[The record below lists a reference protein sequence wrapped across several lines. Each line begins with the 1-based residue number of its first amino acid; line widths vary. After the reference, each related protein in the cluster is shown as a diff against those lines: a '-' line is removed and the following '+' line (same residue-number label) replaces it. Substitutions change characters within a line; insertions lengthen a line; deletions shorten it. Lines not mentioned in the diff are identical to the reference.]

1 MSTSFIARSTRR
13 LGEILWRLVPKQWV
27 YASRTDKPIVVEV
40 VRYWNCAESYDVIWW
55 SIGPLRKR
63 LKARLTDGSI
73 LTINRR
79 APLRPGDGD
88 RAKALA
94 ESVECRALIKRHE
107 GFRRG
112 VYIDTRGNP
121 TAGWGHLLTS
131 RDPHHESEQWQN
143 MDYLDELFEE
153 DYHAALAAVS
163 SLSTT
168 YQALDLRAQYV
179 LMDMA
184 FNLGHYRLKPI

>member
-1 MSTSFIARSTRR
+1 MVVNRS
-13 LGEILWRLVPKQWV
+13 
-27 YASRTDKPIVVEV
+27 
-40 VRYWNCAESYDVIWW
+40 AE
-55 SIGPLRKR
+55 
-63 LKARLTDGSI
+63 KAAQGKTDGRVNPDD
-73 LTINRR
+73 NRR
-79 APLRPGDGD
+79 APIRPGDGD

-112 VYIDTRGNP
+112 VYLDTRGNH

-131 RDPHHESEQWQN
+131 RDPHHESEQWRN
-143 MDYLDELFEE
+143 MDYLDALFEE

-184 FNLGHYRLKPI
+184 FNLGHYRLSRFKKMWKAIDNFDYATAADEMLDSKWRKQVKNRAVELAEMMRSCSE